1 MSGKSFGGGIWR
13 GLIAGREFLN
23 DGKDFYNEHFNGGGI
38 SEKAIYG
45 RIFLNTERFKN
56 KRGKSGYD

>member
-23 DGKDFYNEHFNGGGI
+23 DGKDFYNERFNGGGI
-38 SEKAIYG
+38 SEKATYG
-45 RIFLNTERFKN
+45 RIFFKYGEVQ
-56 KRGKSGYD
+56 K